1 MLKYIKHQFFYSFGY
16 MALIYVIARNCVP
29 ALSNTALLEMMG
41 ALCLISTTISALLF
55 YNLKLS
61 MRQLWLRRYLLVA
74 VDSIVII
81 FLLYAFRIIHHQ
93 SPIKLLWLCLEVILS
108 QFIICTVIWIV
119 ADQNEKRT
127 LKKINARLEENTEK
141 EP

>member
-16 MALIYVIARNCVP
+16 MALLYVIARNIVP
-29 ALSNTALLEMMG
+29 AISTTLLLEMMG
-41 ALCLISTTISALLF
+41 ALCLISTPISALLF
-55 YNLKLS
+55 YDLKLS

-81 FLLYAFRIIHHQ
+81 FLLYAFRIIHYQ
-93 SPIKLLWLCLEVILS
+93 SPIKLLWLCLYVILS
-108 QFIICTVIWIV
+108 HFIFCTIIWIV

-127 LKKINARLEENTEK
+127 LKKINARLEENIEK
-141 EP
+141 

>member
-29 ALSNTALLEMMG
+29 ALSNTTLLEMLG
-41 ALCLISTTISALLF
+41 AVSLISTVFSAFLF
-55 YNLKLS
+55 YNRKLS
-61 MRQLWLRRYLLVA
+61 TRQLWLRRYLLLA
-74 VDSIVII
+74 GDSIVVIVS
-81 FLLYAFRIIHHQ
+81 LYAFRLIRYQ
-93 SPIKLLWLCLEVILS
+93 SPAKLLLLCLYVVLSYLIL
-108 QFIICTVIWIV
+108 CTIIWIV

-141 EP
+141 